1 MSDADTAREDA
12 MMLALAALP
21 VRAPEAIAAERVRLR
36 ARLELRVRPRSPLA
50 RAFGH
55 GWYVA
60 EPWVVGAVVVV
71 FLGWTLDR
79 MALLLG

>member
-1 MSDADTAREDA
+1 MNDVDKDDAVIR
-12 MMLALAALP
+12 ALAALP

-36 ARLELRVRPRSPLA
+36 ARLALRRRPESPVVRAL
-50 RAFGH
+50 GH
-55 GWYVA
+55 GWYLA

-79 MALLLG
+79 MSILLG